1 MAVAAGPHNPDLSM
15 FRLAALLFAALMLAS
30 PALAQTMEEVDQRID
45 DVLKNHVPYEAAYV
59 GIQAAVE
66 ANDINALSEYVQYGT
81 PFYVNGE
88 AVTLKDAEEFKA
100 RYGEFFNDKV
110 KQAILAQPYETLFVN
125 ADGVMFG
132 VGQLWLNGVCKDAT
146 CTDFDV
152 KISAI
157 NNG

>member
-1 MAVAAGPHNPDLSM
+1 M
-15 FRLAALLFAALMLAS
+15 FRLAALLIALMLAS

-59 GIQAAVE
+59 DIRAAVE
-66 ANDINALSEYVQYGT
+66 ANDVEALSEYVQYGT
-81 PFYVNGE
+81 PFFVNGE

-100 RYGEFFNDKV
+100 RFGEFFNDKV
-110 KQAILAQPYETLFVN
+110 KDAILAQTYETLFVN

-132 VGQLWLNGVCKDAT
+132 VGQLWLSGICRDTA
-146 CTDFDV
+146 CTEFDV